1 MRGPVRGRGLL
12 VVAAFALLLLLGCG
26 VSTQSQPVP
35 LPVLPT
41 PAPASARYEQNGS
54 TITVYFVQFGRLA
67 PVTRPAPDTLP
78 QTALRLLVDGPD
90 TVEAAM
96 GLETTLV
103 PQQLG
108 AVAGNRGPLTVEAG
122 PEFTSIAGDN
132 QLLAVAQLVWTA
144 TSNAPNR
151 LVRIRVGG
159 KPIEV
164 PTDKG
169 LSRLPV
175 GRDDYTT
182 VAPVEEP
189 PNPGS
194 ASPTPTATPS

>member
-1 MRGPVRGRGLL
+1 MRRRHHRQRLL
-12 VVAAFALLLLLGCG
+12 AAVSFVVLLPGCG

-35 LPVLPT
+35 LPVEST
-41 PAPASARYEQNGS
+41 PVQASTPSKQNGA
-54 TITVYFVQFGRLA
+54 TVTVYFVRFGRLA
-67 PVTRPAPDTLP
+67 PATRAAPDSLP
-78 QTALRLLVDGPD
+78 QTGLRLLVDGPD
-90 TVEAAM
+90 TAEAAM
-96 GLETTLV
+96 GLETALV
-103 PQQLG
+103 PQELRT
-108 AVAGNRGPLTVEAG
+108 AAEDRGPLTVEAG

-144 TSNAPNR
+144 TDHAPTS
-151 LVRIRVGG
+151 LVRIQVGG

-164 PTDKG
+164 PTDDG

-189 PNPGS
+189 PTPDGN
-194 ASPTPTATPS
+194 SPTPTATPS